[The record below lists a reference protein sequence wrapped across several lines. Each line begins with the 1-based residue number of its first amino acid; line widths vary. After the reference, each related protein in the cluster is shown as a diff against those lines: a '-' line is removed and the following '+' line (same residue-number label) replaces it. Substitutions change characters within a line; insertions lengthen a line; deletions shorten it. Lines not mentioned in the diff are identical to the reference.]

1 MEFYSATK
9 KEWNFAISNNMNG
22 LGGYYAKWNKPDR
35 ERQILD
41 DFIYM
46 CKLNNKTDEQT
57 YGPEEE
63 L

>member
-1 MEFYSATK
+1 MY
-9 KEWNFAISNNMNG
+9 G
-22 LGGYYAKWNKPDR
+22 PRGYYAKCNKPDR

-57 YGPEEE
+57 YGTEKE